1 MAPSSLLFFT
11 SHNSPAPFCP
21 PFCFHTLTTIKF
33 CNPFVFTFI
42 HIARGCVP
50 PSTRKIMNS
59 TITNSSSTLEIPAVT
74 PQSDSL
80 RCRHHFSN
88 GKRCRLPGLASQ
100 SGLCSRHF
108 LPLVAASPQYPND
121 FTDLS
126 EDLLPGHTHFSS
138 SE

>member
-1 MAPSSLLFFT
+1 
-11 SHNSPAPFCP
+11 
-21 PFCFHTLTTIKF
+21 
-33 CNPFVFTFI
+33 
-42 HIARGCVP
+42 
-50 PSTRKIMNS
+50 MNS

-74 PQSDSL
+74 SQSDSL

-108 LPLVAASPQYPND
+108 LPLVAPSPQFPND

-138 SE
+138 SEDLRWN